1 LYLTQEVPMEHRK
14 FAANWVQKFMKLI
27 GLDSGHK
34 KTVHCKKP
42 LASGYYH
49 STQMSSSAPN

>member
-1 LYLTQEVPMEHRK
+1 MEHRK